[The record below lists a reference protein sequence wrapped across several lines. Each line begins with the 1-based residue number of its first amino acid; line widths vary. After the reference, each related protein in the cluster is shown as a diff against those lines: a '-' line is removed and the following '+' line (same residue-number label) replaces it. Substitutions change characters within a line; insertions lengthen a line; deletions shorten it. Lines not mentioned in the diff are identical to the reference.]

1 MDLAFSRVII
11 NFTAMKVLLVE
22 DEPQVSAFIKQGL
35 EEKSFEVD
43 VAYDG
48 TTGERLALSRDYD
61 VIMLDIVIPGING
74 FDLCALIKK
83 EKPHIPVL
91 MLTTLGTTAD
101 KVTGFSSG
109 ADDYLLKPFEFLE
122 LIARLNAL
130 ARRASLTGA
139 KTAILEFAD
148 LKLDIDKKTAY
159 RSGTAIKLS
168 AKEFALLKF
177 FMSYP
182 EKVVSRAE
190 LAEKVWNIGFETGTN
205 VIEVYINM
213 LRNKID
219 KDYDP
224 KLLHT
229 RIGLGYVLSVEP

>member
-1 MDLAFSRVII
+1 
-11 NFTAMKVLLVE
+11 MKVLLVE
-22 DEPQVSAFIKQGL
+22 DEPQVSAFVKQGL

-48 TTGERLALSRDYD
+48 TTGERLALSREYD
-61 VIMLDIVIPGING
+61 VIMLDIVIPGMNG
-74 FDLCALIKK
+74 FDLCKLIKK
-83 EKPHIPVL
+83 EKPQIPIL

-101 KVTGFSSG
+101 KVAGFSSG
-109 ADDYLLKPFEFLE
+109 ADDYLLKPFEFEE

-130 ARRASLTGA
+130 VRRASLTGT
-139 KTAILEFAD
+139 KSVMLEFAD
-148 LKLDIDKKTAY
+148 LKLDIDRKTAF
-159 RSGTAIKLS
+159 RSGTPIKLS
-168 AKEFALLKF
+168 AKEFTLLKL

-182 EKVVSRAE
+182 EKVISRAE

-219 KDYDP
+219 KDFDP